1 MVGRTPEYLGKKI
14 GPFEMKMASLA
25 ILFPPIVTL
34 AFTAIAVLTKQGTEG
49 ISNPG
54 PHGLSQVLYA
64 FTSMG
69 NNNGSAFAGY
79 GANTVLMNILGG
91 LAMLISRYWL
101 MVPVLAVAGC
111 LAAKKTTPE
120 SMGTLPTHTP
130 LFGMLLIVTIIAIDD
145 ANVFNFRS
153 DFDDRRRAFDSKLF
167 DHCHRVSSL
176 KKIAVGVSCSF
187 ARGGDIL
194 LGLV

>member
-1 MVGRTPEYLGKKI
+1 MKTADAAMTYQKKAHATFRHGK
-14 GPFEMKMASLA
+14 L
-25 ILFPPIVTL
+25 
-34 AFTAIAVLTKQGTEG
+34 
-49 ISNPG
+49 
-54 PHGLSQVLYA
+54 GLSNEFGFQVD
-64 FTSMG
+64 
-69 NNNGSAFAGY
+69 GSEA
-79 GANTVLMNILGG
+79 VD
-91 LAMLISRYWL
+91 LACD
-101 MVPVLAVAGC
+101 V
-111 LAAKKTTPE
+111 
-120 SMGTLPTHTP
+120 
-130 LFGMLLIVTIIAIDD
+130 VTIIAIDD